1 MLRAIGG
8 DFIVGSEFVRRIC
21 TSIGVRRIG
30 GGGLIISARGGE
42 GIFGGSGASRIGG
55 GAFGRGTWS
64 RPAFGGAF
72 FGNDWRR
79 FSTSWWWRTSLGEH
93 GAVAVGAVAVG
104 ICNAVV
110 ASWDRPARFSVDP
123 EACHRNH
130 NTSHALDP
138 CDISPPIENGPQC

>member
-1 MLRAIGG
+1 MLSAIGG

-55 GAFGRGTWS
+55 GGFGRGTWS

-72 FGNDWRR
+72 LA
-79 FSTSWWWRTSLGEH
+79 TI
-93 GAVAVGAVAVG
+93 GA
-104 ICNAVV
+104 
-110 ASWDRPARFSVDP
+110 ASRPAGGGGLP
-123 EACHRNH
+123 LGNM
-130 NTSHALDP
+130 AL
-138 CDISPPIENGPQC
+138 SLSALSLSALSLSEYVTL